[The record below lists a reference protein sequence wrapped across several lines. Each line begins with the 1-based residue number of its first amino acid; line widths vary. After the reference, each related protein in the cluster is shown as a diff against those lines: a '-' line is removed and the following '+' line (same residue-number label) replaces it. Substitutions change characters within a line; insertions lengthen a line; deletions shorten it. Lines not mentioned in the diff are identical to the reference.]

1 MQRRVQPINGH
12 SCQRPH
18 AAAKRTL
25 HLLRQAPLQALL
37 RFQINRE
44 REREL
49 KLELEREGEG
59 EAQTVQ
65 TYSKRSRQSAWLVW
79 KWSWNQVQLTTLD
92 TSFALQKPCLLALC
106 NGSGFLRL
114 FVTGDKL
121 CAEIFLI

>member
-1 MQRRVQPINGH
+1 MQRPVQHITGH

-18 AAAKRTL
+18 AAAKCTL
-25 HLLRQAPLQALL
+25 HLLRQALLQALL

-44 REREL
+44 RERERER
-49 KLELEREGEG
+49 ELERELER

-79 KWSWNQVQLTTLD
+79 KWKWNQVQLTTLD
-92 TSFALQKPCLLALC
+92 TSFALQNPCLLALC

-121 CAEIFLI
+121 CADIFLI

>member
-1 MQRRVQPINGH
+1 MQRPVQPINGH

-18 AAAKRTL
+18 AAAKHTL

-37 RFQINRE
+37 CFQINRE

-49 KLELEREGEG
+49 ELEREG

-79 KWSWNQVQLTTLD
+79 TWKWNQVQLTTLD
-92 TSFALQKPCLLALC
+92 TSFALQKLCLLALC
-106 NGSGFLRL
+106 IGSSFLRL

-121 CAEIFLI
+121 CAAIFLI